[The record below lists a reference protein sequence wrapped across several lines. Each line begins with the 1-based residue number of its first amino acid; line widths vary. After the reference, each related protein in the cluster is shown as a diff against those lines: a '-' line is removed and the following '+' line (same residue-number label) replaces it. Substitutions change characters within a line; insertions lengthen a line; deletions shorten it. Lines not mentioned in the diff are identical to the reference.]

1 MIKMTVIIKVRPEK
15 QKEFLQAM
23 GFLQYDRMKATGMKV
38 LKMYE
43 NGDRIGFSLT
53 DEWETVDDLERY
65 CQGESFRV
73 FLGALKTLC
82 EPWRGKKLSY

>member
-1 MIKMTVIIKVRPEK
+1 MVTLTVIIKVRPEK

-23 GFLQYDRMKATGMKV
+23 RCLQKDRMKLSGMKV
-38 LKMYE
+38 SNMHE
-43 NGDRIGFSLT
+43 NEDRTGFSLM

-65 CQGESFRV
+65 CQGEGFRV

-82 EPWRGKKLSY
+82 DPWQGERPSY

>member
-1 MIKMTVIIKVRPEK
+1 MVTMTVIIKVRSEK

-23 GFLQYDRMKATGMKV
+23 RCLQKDRMESTGIKV
-38 LKMYE
+38 SNMYE
-43 NGDRIGFSLT
+43 NEDRTSFSLM

-65 CQGESFRV
+65 CQGENFRI

-82 EPWRGKKLSY
+82 EPCKRKASY